1 RMFYIWIT
9 NINISSFDCFVDED
23 GLSHWRADPDIICF
37 KDNYL
42 QIVGAVIAIINLI
55 VFFSL
60 SIILNIAIYNHNP
73 KNGGLLSC
81 PNGTF
86 ASFQNIMLFG
96 NIFIVRMLYGWPFW
110 RGVVNVGVSILICV
124 YAFEGLMNNITPT
137 IIFIFV
143 GAILAVGMIFL
154 NWYLVR
160 FQQKKLFLLKKGKPC
175 IDIRSE
181 DFKNQSFPKQ
191 KDPTLVEPST
201 RFLQNKRM
209 RKYDWLVYADYIYT
223 HALKR
228 HKHDPYLY
236 FMYANFLTYYRK
248 NAVKAQ
254 TVYRQARINNPSI
267 FLRFVLYCKTKE
279 SGRGSGEGQ
288 GEGGSGSELS
298 NLAFKA
304 LIQKAYEHHENAKN
318 ALKAFFEN
326 MSSPNPIYS
335 VMADHLDSIVEEEAK
350 GRKSYEELLVTHP
363 QNVGVIRSYAQLL
376 LDIYHDEDTA
386 EMLLSRAD
394 RIEEFSTQS
403 SSGNSTDEGEEN
415 TVERDMN
422 ASDVANQQ
430 NKKVKEGTINESIVL
445 GTIDSN
451 EAFEVHDDLQQLN
464 QQQNEQQFDKLNVV
478 HSFHK
483 KKSVNVHQQK
493 KKRKKKKQQDSVMTE
508 ITTGTSTNS
517 SLGLII
523 GGLLFTAHIL
533 AIIIYVIS
541 MAIYISE
548 ANQFAQQ
555 VSNLKSVC
563 DLATYCCQMSP
574 LGLMMLVHDYE
585 YNFQYPGSTD
595 GKASTIRPL
604 PALQSKL
611 RDIST
616 DIVKVI
622 SQIYDMTSLTDPWEE
637 NSMETYIFET
647 GNAQCER
654 VDNTFGECEGMILR
668 HQEATNNLIG
678 GFIEMAQ
685 KAHYMGDAEGDLHQ
699 FSTFHSDL
707 AYMMFNA
714 ISPILEDCKRAM
726 VEYWMYTTDLTNRI
740 LIIFLVVILSFMI
753 LEFTLLAI
761 IYIMFSLKIIKE
773 RRNAFQQA
781 LEVSKQKMQ
790 KVIRRLLQDEE
801 VDDNDDHSDEGTLN
815 TQNLASD
822 EFGTIH
828 KEKPTTAV
836 DVSKEFDD
844 IGKIG
849 KDKQIQDN
857 SNEQN
862 QFEEQDDDEFEQKAG
877 KQSEQEIEQ
886 SDGNGKVLIDDAVH

>member
-1 RMFYIWIT
+1 
-9 NINISSFDCFVDED
+9 
-23 GLSHWRADPDIICF
+23 
-37 KDNYL
+37 
-42 QIVGAVIAIINLI
+42 
-55 VFFSL
+55 
-60 SIILNIAIYNHNP
+60 
-73 KNGGLLSC
+73 
-81 PNGTF
+81 
-86 ASFQNIMLFG
+86 
-96 NIFIVRMLYGWPFW
+96 
-110 RGVVNVGVSILICV
+110 
-124 YAFEGLMNNITPT
+124 
-137 IIFIFV
+137 
-143 GAILAVGMIFL
+143 
-154 NWYLVR
+154 
-160 FQQKKLFLLKKGKPC
+160 
-175 IDIRSE
+175 
-181 DFKNQSFPKQ
+181 
-191 KDPTLVEPST
+191 PST
-201 RFLQNKRM
+201 RFLQIKKM

-236 FMYANFLTYYRK
+236 FMYANFLQYYRK
-248 NAVKAQ
+248 NQVKAQ

-304 LIQKAYEHHENAKN
+304 LIQKAQEHHENAKN

-335 VMADHLDSIVEEEAK
+335 LMADHLDSIVEEESK
-350 GRKSYEELLVTHP
+350 GKKSYEELLVTHP

-386 EMLLSRAD
+386 EMLLIRAD
-394 RIEEFSTQS
+394 HIEEDTTSST
-403 SSGNSTDEGEEN
+403 SGNSTVEGQEN
-415 TVERDMN
+415 AVEHDMN
-422 ASDVANQQ
+422 SSVVAANQQ
-430 NKKVKEGTINESIVL
+430 KYKVKESTLNESIVL
-445 GTIDSN
+445 GTLDNN

-478 HSFHK
+478 NSFHK
-483 KKSVNVHQQK
+483 GKSATTLHHHHQK
-493 KKRKKKKQQDSVMTE
+493 KKKKKKLQDSVMTE

-523 GGLLFTAHIL
+523 GGLLFAAHIL

-541 MAIYISE
+541 MVIYIT
-548 ANQFAQQ
+548 Q

-563 DLATYCCQMSP
+563 DLGTYCCQMSP

-604 PALQSKL
+604 PVLKAKL
-611 RDIST
+611 RDTSA

-637 NSMETYIFET
+637 KSMETYIFET
-647 GNAQCER
+647 GNAECER

-668 HQEATNNLIG
+668 HQDSTNNLIR

-685 KAHYMGDAEGDLHQ
+685 KAHYMGSAEGDLHQ
-699 FSTFHSDL
+699 FRFSIYDVQCDL
-707 AYMMFNA
+707 AYIRKLQESNG
-714 ISPILEDCKRAM
+714 IILGG
-726 VEYWMYTTDLTNRI
+726 I
-740 LIIFLVVILSFMI
+740 
-753 LEFTLLAI
+753 
-761 IYIMFSLKIIKE
+761 E
-773 RRNAFQQA
+773 RRNAFQQT

-801 VDDNDDHSDEGTLN
+801 VDDNDEHTEEGTINMQEMTL
-815 TQNLASD
+815 D
-822 EFGTIH
+822 EFAVND
-828 KEKPTTAV
+828 KEKHNTAAS

-844 IGKIG
+844 IGNIG
-849 KDKQIQDN
+849 KDKQIQGDN
-857 SNEQN
+857 NEQN
-862 QFEEQDDDEFEQKAG
+862 QFEEQDDDEFEQKAEQ
-877 KQSEQEIEQ
+877 QSEQEQEQ
-886 SDGNGKVLIDDAVH
+886 SYVITVVKCILEFVCFFGNEQHTFNYFKSK